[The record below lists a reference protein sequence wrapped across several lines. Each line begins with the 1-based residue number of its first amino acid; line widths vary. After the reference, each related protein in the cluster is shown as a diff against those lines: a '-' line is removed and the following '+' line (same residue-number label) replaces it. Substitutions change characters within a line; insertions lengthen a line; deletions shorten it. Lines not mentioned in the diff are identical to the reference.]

1 MRKPFL
7 ARATNSQD
15 LTACEAEAITLL
27 AYGLERFVGHTA
39 PAAREFASAFRDAL
53 WSGDL
58 HQV

>member
-1 MRKPFL
+1 M
-7 ARATNSQD
+7 
-15 LTACEAEAITLL
+15 TLL

-39 PAAREFASAFRDAL
+39 QAAREFASAFRDAL